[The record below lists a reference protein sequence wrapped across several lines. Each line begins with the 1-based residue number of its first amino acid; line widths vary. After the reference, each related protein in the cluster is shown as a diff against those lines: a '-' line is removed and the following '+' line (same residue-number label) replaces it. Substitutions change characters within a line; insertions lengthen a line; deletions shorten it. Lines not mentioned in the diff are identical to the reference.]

1 MIQPDLEAREHARAA
16 ETKLIAEILLQ
27 RSADEWESFFQL
39 RHVPAAR
46 VRTMGEALN
55 DPQLEAR
62 GIRHCHAGA
71 SDVEGAFTVPVAAFR
86 FAEGGP
92 RVDTP
97 PPSLGEHTAEI
108 LAELGYDK
116 SEQDRLR
123 ADKVV

>member
-1 MIQPDLEAREHARAA
+1 ME
-16 ETKLIAEILLQ
+16 
-27 RSADEWESFFQL
+27 RSADEWESFFQA

-46 VRTMGEALN
+46 VRTMGEALG
-55 DPQLEAR
+55 DPRLEAR
-62 GIRHCHAGA
+62 GIRHHHAGTT
-71 SDVEGAFTVPVAAFR
+71 DVEGAFTVPVAAFG

-97 PPSLGEHTAEI
+97 PAGLGEHTAEI

-116 SEQDRLR
+116 AAQEQLR

>member
-1 MIQPDLEAREHARAA
+1 
-16 ETKLIAEILLQ
+16 
-27 RSADEWESFFQL
+27 
-39 RHVPAAR
+39 VPAAR
-46 VRTMGEALN
+46 VRTMGEALE

-62 GIRHCHAGA
+62 GILHRHTGA
-71 SDVEGAFTVPVAAFR
+71 TDVDGAFTVPVAAFG

-97 PPSLGEHTAEI
+97 PPGLGEHTTEI

-116 SEQDRLR
+116 AEQERLQ

>member
-1 MIQPDLEAREHARAA
+1 MLLAPSMS
-16 ETKLIAEILLQ
+16 KLIAEILMD
-27 RSADEWESFFQL
+27 RSADEWESFFQA

-46 VRTMGEALN
+46 VRTMGEALG

-62 GIRHCHAGA
+62 GIRHRHTGA
-71 SDVEGAFTVPVAAFR
+71 TDVEGPFTVPVAAFG

-97 PPSLGEHTAEI
+97 PPGLGEHTAEI
-108 LAELGYDK
+108 LAELGYDRAAQ
-116 SEQDRLR
+116 EQLR